1 MTKPTAGKTGCFK
14 LGCFGCAG
22 LVLLAILV
30 FGTLIGVGALV
41 GAPEPSVEEST
52 VEQAVPPGPAVGW
65 STQTDSGDPVLPPGG
80 LVPEVSEPGR
90 VVLDLKMGEFE
101 VVAGDGPGP
110 IRIEGDF
117 DTSIFELE
125 TEYERY
131 GESGWTYTIR
141 TKNKVGWYRMMFAD
155 RRQTSFVRIILPRGV
170 PLSLEGE
177 VGMGE
182 VRMDLGGLWL
192 VNTDLVAGMGEFTID
207 FDEPLL
213 APMDGF
219 RLASKMGE
227 CRVRSLGNASPSTVH
242 VRHRMGAL
250 SLGLVGAWQN
260 DTEVRGGITM
270 GELLVWVPD
279 DVHVDVE
286 NMRQVLGASNVAD
299 RSMLDEVDEAAPT
312 LRLNL
317 SGGMG
322 SVEVLRR

>member
-1 MTKPTAGKTGCFK
+1 MTKSPTGKTGCVK

-30 FGTLIGVGALV
+30 VGTLIGVGALV
-41 GAPEPSVEEST
+41 GAPEPRVEETSVEQS
-52 VEQAVPPGPAVGW
+52 VPPGPSVDGSA
-65 STQTDSGDPVLPPGG
+65 QTDSGDPVLPPGG

-117 DTSIFELE
+117 DTSIFEVV

-131 GESGWTYTIR
+131 GESGWIYTIR

-155 RRQTSFVRIILPRGV
+155 KRQTSFVRIILPRDV

-192 VNTDLVAGMGEFTID
+192 VDTDLVAGMGEFTVD
-207 FDEPLL
+207 FAEPLL
-213 APMDGF
+213 VPMNEF
-219 RLASKMGE
+219 RLVSKMGE
-227 CRVRSLGNASPSTVH
+227 ARVGGLGNASPSTVH
-242 VRHRMGAL
+242 VRHRMGAM

-260 DTEVRGGITM
+260 DVQVEGGISM
-270 GELLVWVPD
+270 GDFVVWVPD

-286 NMRQVLGASNVAD
+286 NMRQIIGASSVAD
-299 RSMLDEVDEAAPT
+299 RSMLDELDEDAPT
-312 LRLNL
+312 LRLDL

-322 SVEVLRR
+322 SLEVRRR